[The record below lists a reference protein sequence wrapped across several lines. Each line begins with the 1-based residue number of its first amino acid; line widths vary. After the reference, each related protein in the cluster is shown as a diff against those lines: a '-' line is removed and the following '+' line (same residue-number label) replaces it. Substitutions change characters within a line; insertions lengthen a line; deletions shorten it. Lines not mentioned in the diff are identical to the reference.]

1 MFETLKAKS
10 LAARKAKDKP
20 TLMVLSTL
28 IGNLQANA
36 KMVDGVK
43 VVTDDAVVAMIRY
56 NLKGLNEMIKH
67 APNDEEVKFEIDLL
81 QSLLP
86 KQLTEDELR
95 AAIAQI
101 IEGGSMNMG
110 MVMKELKAQYTGL
123 YDGRIA
129 SSMVK
134 AALEAY

>member
-43 VVTDDAVVAMIRY
+43 VVTDDAAVSMIRY

-67 APNDEEVKFEIDLL
+67 APDDEEVKFEIDLL

-101 IEGGSMNMG
+101 IEGGAMNMG

-123 YDGRIA
+123 YDGRTA